1 LRNRGGVIGGVTG
14 FVERYELT
22 TMLVSSGSSASASAR
37 IRIEPKIISGS
48 QPSKAVIIGRA
59 SWYGRAA
66 AGHKT
71 ATGERL
77 DPSKLTAACR
87 QLPLQSRAVVTN
99 LENGR
104 SVGVRINDCGPYTK
118 GRQIDV
124 SKRAAEKLDM
134 ADRGTAPVKIQP
146 IATPL
151 VQYIALTLNRG
162 DGKLIQVGRTI
173 RVSQRTRDE
182 QRPRCDTSW
191 RGILVTG

>member
-1 LRNRGGVIGGVTG
+1 VVTSKLLLRPEVRRFTA
-14 FVERYELT
+14 ERTVKSVLFSIVALLLSEGTSYAYHQQAKDDFGHNHANLD
-22 TMLVSSGSSASASAR
+22 
-37 IRIEPKIISGS
+37 PN
-48 QPSKAVIIGRA
+48 KAVIIGKA

-87 QLPLQSRAVVTN
+87 QLPLQSRTIVTN

-134 ADRGTAPVKIQP
+134 ADRGTAPVKIQR
-146 IATPL
+146 IATP
-151 VQYIALTLNRG
+151 
-162 DGKLIQVGRTI
+162 
-173 RVSQRTRDE
+173 S
-182 QRPRCDTSW
+182 RPVYCPNPKSKREKN
-191 RGILVTG
+191 